1 MTHELRL
8 RARAASGPWWLLA
21 AALLTAWLWPSE
33 VHAQEGRRAQA
44 EDRSAARGPAAQG
57 PAAGIPER
65 PISDPDD
72 PRRAELRE
80 LFSQIEVQALAQGGP
95 LGTLPPTVT
104 GGAAPVG
111 PGPHTGSAGLRSPG
125 SGGELLPDARG
136 SIFKVVLPAS
146 ITGTGYGEA
155 FLVRL
160 ATAKV
165 DQPRP
170 LLVTFHKFGS
180 THNEIPINT
189 VFFEQAVQ
197 RNWNLVAPMG
207 GATKHFGSIESQIN
221 TELALGWLL
230 ENHGE
235 VVDRSRVYGV
245 GFSMGGG
252 AALSFAARHQD
263 PSWLP
268 FAAVV
273 NHTGGTD
280 LTYTYVN
287 DFGVQW
293 ILEFWFGGNPLEAP
307 FEYQRVSSL
316 DFHPTTKVVDLTS
329 DMARNLRHVPVRN
342 FYVIQDPLAYLKTA
356 TLVFHNHLN
365 AIGGQSELIVGN
377 GFAHEWQSL
386 DQVGAC
392 AWLDQHRYERPST
405 GTALADR
412 DGNWFDVHLTQEAP
426 GAFSPFD
433 FDIDVEG
440 RRIALEDTENVFELR
455 LDLSTHGID
464 PDAGSLEVVTQAADG
479 FGDQLVITGFNQP
492 PSTVLEGGLSSA
504 NWTWDP
510 SFARLV
516 LTGPNDAQGTTFTI
530 VP

>member
-1 MTHELRL
+1 MTHELRI
-8 RARAASGPWWLLA
+8 RARSAAGPWWLLA
-21 AALLTAWLWPSE
+21 AALVAACLWPRE
-33 VHAQEGRRAQA
+33 VHAQEGRAGRRPAV
-44 EDRSAARGPAAQG
+44 EREFGP
-57 PAAGIPER
+57 PER
-65 PISDPDD
+65 PITDPDD
-72 PRRAELRE
+72 PRREELRE
-80 LFSQIEVQALAQGGP
+80 LFRGIEVQALAQGGP

-104 GGAAPVG
+104 GGAAPIG
-111 PGPHTGSAGLRSPG
+111 PGPHSGPGALRSANPTD
-125 SGGELLPDARG
+125 ELLPDARD

-160 ATAKV
+160 ASAKV
-165 DQPRP
+165 NQPRP
-170 LLVTFHKFGS
+170 LLVVFHKFGS

-207 GATKHFGSIESQIN
+207 ASTKHFGSLESQIN

-287 DFGVQW
+287 DFAVQW
-293 ILEFWFGGNPLEAP
+293 ILEFWFGGNAVDAL

-316 DFHPTTKVVDLTS
+316 DFHPVSKIVDTTS
-329 DMARNLRHVPVRN
+329 DMARNLRHVAVRN
-342 FYVIQDPLAYLKTA
+342 FYVQQDPLAYLKTA
-356 TLVFHNHLN
+356 TQVFHNHLS
-365 AIGGQSELIVGN
+365 AIGGQSELIVEPGSV
-377 GFAHEWQSL
+377 HEWQSL

-392 AWLDQHRYERPST
+392 AWLDQFSYERPAS

-412 DGNWFDVHLTQEAP
+412 DGNWFDVHLTQEAS

-433 FDIDVEG
+433 FDIDPG
-440 RRIALEDTENVFELR
+440 ARRIALENTENVLELR
-455 LDLSTHGID
+455 LDLATHGID
-464 PDAGSLEVVTQAADG
+464 PDAGDLEVVTQAADG
-479 FGDQLVITGFNQP
+479 LGDQLVITGFSQP

-510 SFARLV
+510 GFARLV
-516 LTGPNDAQGTTFTI
+516 LTGPDDVQGTTFTI

>member
-1 MTHELRL
+1 MTDDLRL
-8 RARAASGPWWLLA
+8 RGGGRPSGPGWLLLA
-21 AALLTAWLWPSE
+21 ALVATWLWPTE
-33 VHAQEGRRAQA
+33 VHASAQTLRRTEREASRA
-44 EDRSAARGPAAQG
+44 
-57 PAAGIPER
+57 ER
-65 PISDPDD
+65 PITDPDD
-72 PRRAELRE
+72 PRREELRE
-80 LFSQIEVQALAQGGP
+80 LFRQIEVQALTQGGP

-104 GGAAPVG
+104 GGASPVG
-111 PGPHTGSAGLRSPG
+111 PGPHGGAGSLRGVQPS
-125 SGGELLPDARG
+125 GELLPDARA
-136 SIFKVVLPAS
+136 SIFKVVLPAA

-160 ATAKV
+160 AAKV
-165 DQPRP
+165 NQPRP
-170 LLVTFHKFGS
+170 LLVAFHKFGS

-189 VFFEQAVQ
+189 VFFEQAVA

-207 GATKHFGSIESQIN
+207 GSTKHFGSIESQIN
-221 TELALGWLL
+221 TELALAWLL

-293 ILEFWFGGNPLEAP
+293 ILEFWFGGNPLMAP
-307 FEYQRVSSL
+307 FEYQRVGL
-316 DFHPTTKVVDLTS
+316 VDFQPTTLAVDPNT

-342 FYVIQDPLAYLKTA
+342 FYALQDPLAYLKTA
-356 TLVFHNHLN
+356 TLVFHNHLS
-365 AIGGQSELIVGN
+365 AIGGTSELQTTPGN
-377 GFAHEWQSL
+377 VHQWQSL

-392 AWLDQHRYERPST
+392 DWLGQFRYERPSA

-412 DGNWFDVHLTQEAP
+412 DGNWFDVHLVQEAS
-426 GAFSPFD
+426 GAFSPFE
-433 FDIDVEG
+433 FDIDVPA
-440 RRIALEDTENVFELR
+440 RRVALVQTANVLELR

-464 PDAGSLEVVTQAADG
+464 PAAGDLEVVTAAADG
-479 FGDQLVITGFNQP
+479 LGDQIVLTGYAQP
-492 PSTVLEGGLSSA
+492 PSTVLEAGQSSA

-510 SFARLV
+510 GFQRLV
-516 LTGPNDAQGTTFTI
+516 LSGPNDALGTTFTI